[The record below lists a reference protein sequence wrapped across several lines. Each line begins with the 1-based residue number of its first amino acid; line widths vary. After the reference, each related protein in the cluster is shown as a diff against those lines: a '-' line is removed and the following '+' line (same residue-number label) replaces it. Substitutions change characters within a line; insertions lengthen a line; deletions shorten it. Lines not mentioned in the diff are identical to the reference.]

1 MKAVTESGARGKSS
15 VHPQGRGFR
24 NCGERGEVGASA
36 VTPKTERTAVIFD
49 HSQLWLHS
57 LERALPA
64 IGITTSGRAT
74 SADEA
79 VLLVKQHTPN
89 LLIAGID
96 RGPNVARDLSC
107 VRLARERVPELQ
119 VIVWSNVD
127 EPQAVKAAFASG
139 AAVYVLKTAR
149 PEDILLA
156 IRQTSERSFYLADD
170 LSVGNRAARAKEAE
184 PSGILT
190 RREIEILQL
199 LAQGHSNA
207 QLAQLLWVT
216 EDTVKFHLSNI
227 YQKLDV
233 ANRTE
238 ASRWAHV
245 HGVVLAD
252 DVTPTGAR

>member
-1 MKAVTESGARGKSS
+1 MTARS
-15 VHPQGRGFR
+15 
-24 NCGERGEVGASA
+24 
-36 VTPKTERTAVIFD
+36 ERTAVIFD

-57 LERALPA
+57 LERVLPA
-64 IGITTSGRAT
+64 IGIATRGRAT

-79 VLLVKQHTPN
+79 VMLVKQHTPN

-96 RGPNVARDLSC
+96 RGPNVAGDLSC
-107 VRLARERVPELQ
+107 VRLAREHVPELQ

-127 EPQAVKAAFASG
+127 EPQGVKAAFASG

-170 LSVGNRAARAKEAE
+170 LSVRNRAARATEEA
-184 PSGILT
+184 SGILT

-227 YQKLDV
+227 YQKLEV

-252 DVTPTGAR
+252 DATPAGTA

>member
-1 MKAVTESGARGKSS
+1 VTARS
-15 VHPQGRGFR
+15 
-24 NCGERGEVGASA
+24 
-36 VTPKTERTAVIFD
+36 ERTAVIFD

-57 LERALPA
+57 LERVLPA
-64 IGITTSGRAT
+64 IGIATRGRAT

-79 VLLVKQHTPN
+79 VLLVKQHAPN
-89 LLIAGID
+89 LFIAGID
-96 RGPNVARDLSC
+96 RGPNVAGDLSC

-119 VIVWSNVD
+119 VIVWSNVN
-127 EPQAVKAAFASG
+127 EAHAVKAAFASG

-170 LSVGNRAARAKEAE
+170 LSVGNRAAARAKEEA
-184 PSGILT
+184 SGILT

-199 LAQGHSNA
+199 LAQGHTNA

-252 DVTPTGAR
+252 GVTPAGTA